1 MVRQKMNKLVYF
13 QDITLIEQPE
23 ISLGFLWS
31 KVFMQLHLA
40 LSDIKTKKGITDI
53 GISIPEYQQP
63 GSKFPLGTKL
73 RVFAVSK
80 ERLDE
85 LNLELWFKQLSDYI
99 HIRKAPRK
107 VPERLVSSYAIFSR
121 KVVKTGAECLARR
134 RAKKDPSITY
144 EEALRRI
151 SLGIRDCKLPY
162 VNVKSLSSNH
172 DFKLFI
178 ERKVVEQAEDKLE
191 FSSYGLSKVTAVP
204 IF

>member
-1 MVRQKMNKLVYF
+1 MNKLVYF

-40 LSDIKTKKGITDI
+40 LADIKSKKGISDI

-73 RVFAVSK
+73 RVFAISK
-80 ERLDE
+80 ERLDD

-99 HIRKAPRK
+99 HIRKEPRK

-121 KVVKTGAECLARR
+121 KVVKSGVECLARR
-134 RAKKDPSITY
+134 RARKDPSITY
-144 EEALRRI
+144 EEALRRLYL
-151 SLGIRDCKLPY
+151 SSRDCNLPY
-162 VNVKSLSSNH
+162 VNLKSLSSNH

-178 ERKVVEQAEDKLE
+178 ERKMVDQTEDVTE